1 MANIKSAI
9 KRNRQN
15 KKRRL
20 RNRIYRGQAR
30 TYISDARSSIEEEN
44 LEEARAATFK
54 AISAL
59 DKAAAK
65 GILHKNNVARRK
77 SRLMKHLGTLE
88 NQGS

>member
-30 TYISDARSSIEEEN
+30 TYIRDARSSIEEEN
-44 LEEARAATFK
+44 MEEARAATFK